1 MTEKD
6 LLIKEY
12 LRVKKEA
19 IYSRIIF
26 LLTAITGAILSF
38 ILVYSRSRN
47 LIFENV
53 SIGLVVFAGVVI
65 SRPYWTKKK
74 QYENQYPELK
84 GMSTRGTEASGNF
97 WGKHLI
103 VYPAIFVYMAWAFFA
118 SYHPVQNQEI
128 IDVDLPAISTE
139 TEYSLDFPKSD
150 SSAST
155 SDSQG
160 DTQSEASSVGQE
172 EEVNK

>member
-1 MTEKD
+1 MREKE
-6 LLIKEY
+6 LPIKEY

-19 IYSRIIF
+19 IYSRVIF

-38 ILVYSRSRN
+38 ILIHSGSRN

-53 SIGLVVFAGVVI
+53 SIGFVVFAGIVI
-65 SRPYWTKKK
+65 SRPYWTKKQ
-74 QYENQYPELK
+74 QYEAQYPELK
-84 GMSTRGTEASGNF
+84 GMSTRGAEASGNF

-103 VYPAIFVYMAWAFFA
+103 VYPAILVYMVWAFFA
-118 SYHPVQNQEI
+118 YYHPVQNQEI
-128 IDVDLPAISTE
+128 IDVDLPVISTE

-155 SDSQG
+155 GDSQG
-160 DTQSEASSVGQE
+160 DNQSDASSVGQDE
-172 EEVNK
+172 NGE

>member
-1 MTEKD
+1 MTEKE
-6 LLIKEY
+6 LPIKEY

-19 IYSRIIF
+19 IYSRLIF

-38 ILVYSRSRN
+38 VLIHSGFRN

-53 SIGLVVFAGVVI
+53 SIGLVVFAGI
-65 SRPYWTKKK
+65 AMTRSYWTKK
-74 QYENQYPELK
+74 QRYEAKYPELK
-84 GMSTRGTEASGNF
+84 GMSTRGAEASGNF

-103 VYPAIFVYMAWAFFA
+103 VYPAILVYMVWAFFA

-155 SDSQG
+155 GDSQG
-160 DTQSEASSVGQE
+160 DNQSDASTIGQNE
-172 EEVNK
+172 SGE

>member
-1 MTEKD
+1 MREKE
-6 LLIKEY
+6 LPIKEY

-19 IYSRIIF
+19 IYSRLIF
-26 LLTAITGAILSF
+26 LLTAVTGAILSF
-38 ILVYSRSRN
+38 ILVYSKSRN

-53 SIGLVVFAGVVI
+53 SIGLVVFAGIVI

-84 GMSTRGTEASGNF
+84 GMSTRGAEASGNF
-97 WGKHLI
+97 LGKHLI
-103 VYPAIFVYMAWAFFA
+103 VYPAILVYMVWAFFA
-118 SYHPVQNQEI
+118 YYHPVQNQEI
-128 IDVDLPAISTE
+128 VDIDLPGIGTE

-155 SDSQG
+155 GDSQG
-160 DTQSEASSVGQE
+160 DNQSDASSVGQDE
-172 EEVNK
+172 NGE

>member
-1 MTEKD
+1 MTEKE
-6 LLIKEY
+6 LPIKEY

-19 IYSRIIF
+19 IYSRLIF
-26 LLTAITGAILSF
+26 LLTAITGAILSI

-53 SIGLVVFAGVVI
+53 SIGLVVFAGIVI

-84 GMSTRGTEASGNF
+84 GMSTRGAEVSGNF
-97 WGKHLI
+97 LGKHLI
-103 VYPAIFVYMAWAFFA
+103 VYPAILVYMVWAFFA

-128 IDVDLPAISTE
+128 VDIDLPTISTE

-155 SDSQG
+155 GDSQG
-160 DTQSEASSVGQE
+160 DTQSEASSIGQE
-172 EEVNK
+172 EEDNK

>member
-1 MTEKD
+1 M
-6 LLIKEY
+6 
-12 LRVKKEA
+12 
-19 IYSRIIF
+19 
-26 LLTAITGAILSF
+26 
-38 ILVYSRSRN
+38 
-47 LIFENV
+47 
-53 SIGLVVFAGVVI
+53 
-65 SRPYWTKKK
+65 YWTKKK

>member
-1 MTEKD
+1 MKEKD

-38 ILVYSRSRN
+38 ILIHSGSRN

-53 SIGLVVFAGVVI
+53 SIGLVVFAGIVI

-118 SYHPVQNQEI
+118 SYHPVQNQEK

>member
-1 MTEKD
+1 MAEKE
-6 LLIKEY
+6 LPIKEY

-19 IYSRIIF
+19 IYSRLIF

-53 SIGLVVFAGVVI
+53 SIGLVVFAGIVI

-84 GMSTRGTEASGNF
+84 GMSTIGAEASGNF
-97 WGKHLI
+97 WGRHLI
-103 VYPAIFVYMAWAFFA
+103 VYPAILVYMVWAFFT
-118 SYHPVQNQEI
+118 SYNPVQNQEI
-128 IDVDLPAISTE
+128 IDIDLPAISTE

-155 SDSQG
+155 GDSQG
-160 DTQSEASSVGQE
+160 DNQSEASSVGQNE
-172 EEVNK
+172 SGE

>member
-1 MTEKD
+1 MTDKD

-12 LRVKKEA
+12 LRARKEA
-19 IYSRIIF
+19 IYSRVIF
-26 LLTAITGAILSF
+26 LLTAVTGAILSF
-38 ILVYSRSRN
+38 ILVYSKSRN

-53 SIGLVVFAGVVI
+53 SIGLVVFAGIVI

-74 QYENQYPELK
+74 QYENQYPLK
-84 GMSTRGTEASGNF
+84 GMSTRGAEASGNF

-103 VYPAIFVYMAWAFFA
+103 VYPAILVYMVWAFFA
-118 SYHPVQNQEI
+118 YYHPVQNQEI

-155 SDSQG
+155 GESQG
-160 DTQSEASSVGQE
+160 DNQSDASSIIQNESGE
-172 EEVNK
+172 

>member
-1 MTEKD
+1 MREKE
-6 LLIKEY
+6 LPIKEY

-19 IYSRIIF
+19 IYSRLIF
-26 LLTAITGAILSF
+26 LLTAVTGAILSF
-38 ILVYSRSRN
+38 ILVYSKSRN

-53 SIGLVVFAGVVI
+53 SIGLVVFAGIVI

-84 GMSTRGTEASGNF
+84 GTSTRGTEASGNF

>member
-1 MTEKD
+1 MTEKE
-6 LLIKEY
+6 LPIKEY

-19 IYSRIIF
+19 IYSRLIF
-26 LLTAITGAILSF
+26 LLTAVTGAILSF
-38 ILVYSRSRN
+38 ILIHSGSRN

-53 SIGLVVFAGVVI
+53 SIGLVVFAGIVI

-74 QYENQYPELK
+74 KYEAQYPELK
-84 GMSTRGTEASGNF
+84 GISTRGAQASGNF
-97 WGKHLI
+97 WGRHLI
-103 VYPAIFVYMAWAFFA
+103 VYPAILVYMVWAFLA
-118 SYHPVQNQEI
+118 YYHPVQNQEI
-128 IDVDLPAISTE
+128 VDIDLPAISTE

-160 DTQSEASSVGQE
+160 DTQSEASTIGQE
-172 EEVNK
+172 ESGE

>member
-1 MTEKD
+1 MVEKE
-6 LLIKEY
+6 LPIKEY

-19 IYSRIIF
+19 IYSRLIF

-53 SIGLVVFAGVVI
+53 SIGLIVFAGIVI

-74 QYENQYPELK
+74 QYEVQYPELK
-84 GMSTRGTEASGNF
+84 GISTRGAEASGNF

-103 VYPAIFVYMAWAFFA
+103 VYPAILVYMVWAFFTY
-118 SYHPVQNQEI
+118 YHPVQDQEI
-128 IDVDLPAISTE
+128 IDVNLPAISTE

-150 SSAST
+150 SSANT
-155 SDSQG
+155 GDSQE
-160 DTQSEASSVGQE
+160 DNQSDASLVGQNE
-172 EEVNK
+172 SGE

>member
-1 MTEKD
+1 MAEKE
-6 LLIKEY
+6 LPIKEY

-19 IYSRIIF
+19 IYSRLIF

-47 LIFENV
+47 LIFENI

-84 GMSTRGTEASGNF
+84 GTHTAYS
-97 WGKHLI
+97 KHCSKEFL
-103 VYPAIFVYMAWAFFA
+103 YY
-118 SYHPVQNQEI
+118 
-128 IDVDLPAISTE
+128 
-139 TEYSLDFPKSD
+139 K
-150 SSAST
+150 
-155 SDSQG
+155 G
-160 DTQSEASSVGQE
+160 DRKYCSHECYVAE
-172 EEVNK
+172 RFKINDNK

>member
-1 MTEKD
+1 MTEKE
-6 LLIKEY
+6 LPIKEY

-19 IYSRIIF
+19 IYSRLIF
-26 LLTAITGAILSF
+26 LLTAVTGAILSF
-38 ILVYSRSRN
+38 ILIHSGSRN

-53 SIGLVVFAGVVI
+53 SIGLVVFAGIVI

-160 DTQSEASSVGQE
+160 DTQSEASSIGQE
-172 EEVNK
+172 EEDNK

>member
-1 MTEKD
+1 MREKE
-6 LLIKEY
+6 LPIKEY

-19 IYSRIIF
+19 IYSRVIF
-26 LLTAITGAILSF
+26 LLTAVTGAILSF
-38 ILVYSRSRN
+38 ILIHSGSRN

-103 VYPAIFVYMAWAFFA
+103 VYPAILVYMAWAFFA

>member
-1 MTEKD
+1 VREKE
-6 LLIKEY
+6 LPIKEY

-19 IYSRIIF
+19 IYSRLIF
-26 LLTAITGAILSF
+26 LLTAVTGAILSF
-38 ILVYSRSRN
+38 ILVYSKSRN

-53 SIGLVVFAGVVI
+53 SIGLVVFAGIVI

-84 GMSTRGTEASGNF
+84 GMSTRGAEVSGNF
-97 WGKHLI
+97 LGKHLI
-103 VYPAIFVYMAWAFFA
+103 VYPAILVYMVWAFFA

-128 IDVDLPAISTE
+128 VDIDLPTISTE

-155 SDSQG
+155 GDSQG
-160 DTQSEASSVGQE
+160 DTQSEASSIGQE
-172 EEVNK
+172 EEDNK

>member
-1 MTEKD
+1 MTEKE
-6 LLIKEY
+6 LPIKEY

-19 IYSRIIF
+19 IYSRLIF
-26 LLTAITGAILSF
+26 LLTAVTGAILSF
-38 ILVYSRSRN
+38 ILIHSGSRN

-53 SIGLVVFAGVVI
+53 SIGLVVFAGIVI

-84 GMSTRGTEASGNF
+84 GMSTRGAEASGNF

-103 VYPAIFVYMAWAFFA
+103 VYPAILVYMVWAFFA
-118 SYHPVQNQEI
+118 YYHPVQNQEI

-155 SDSQG
+155 GDSQG
-160 DTQSEASSVGQE
+160 DTQSEASSIGQE
-172 EEVNK
+172 EEDNK

>member
-1 MTEKD
+1 MTEKE
-6 LLIKEY
+6 LPIKEY

-19 IYSRIIF
+19 IYSRLIF
-26 LLTAITGAILSF
+26 LLTAVTGAILSF
-38 ILVYSRSRN
+38 ILIHSGSRN

-53 SIGLVVFAGVVI
+53 SIGLVVFAGIVI

-74 QYENQYPELK
+74 QYEAQYPELK
-84 GMSTRGTEASGNF
+84 GMSTRGAEVSGNF

-103 VYPAIFVYMAWAFFA
+103 VYPAILVYMVWAFFA

-128 IDVDLPAISTE
+128 VDIDLPTISTE

-155 SDSQG
+155 GDSQG
-160 DTQSEASSVGQE
+160 DTQSEASSIGQE
-172 EEVNK
+172 EEDNK

>member
-1 MTEKD
+1 MREKE
-6 LLIKEY
+6 LPIKEY

-19 IYSRIIF
+19 IYRRLIF

-38 ILVYSRSRN
+38 ILIHSGSRN

-53 SIGLVVFAGVVI
+53 SIGLVVFAGIVI

-103 VYPAIFVYMAWAFFA
+103 VYPAIFVYMAWAF
-118 SYHPVQNQEI
+118 SLLI
-128 IDVDLPAISTE
+128 ILFKIRR
-139 TEYSLDFPKSD
+139 
-150 SSAST
+150 
-155 SDSQG
+155 
-160 DTQSEASSVGQE
+160 
-172 EEVNK
+172 

>member
-1 MTEKD
+1 MTEKE
-6 LLIKEY
+6 LPIKEY
-12 LRVKKEA
+12 LRAKKEA

-26 LLTAITGAILSF
+26 LLTAVTGAILSF
-38 ILVYSRSRN
+38 ILVYSKSRN

-53 SIGLVVFAGVVI
+53 SIGLVVFAGIVI

-84 GMSTRGTEASGNF
+84 GMSTRGAEVSGNF
-97 WGKHLI
+97 LGKHLI
-103 VYPAIFVYMAWAFFA
+103 VYPAILVYMVWAFFA

-128 IDVDLPAISTE
+128 VDIDLPTISTE

-155 SDSQG
+155 GDSQG
-160 DTQSEASSVGQE
+160 DTQSEASSIGQE
-172 EEVNK
+172 EEDNK

>member
-1 MTEKD
+1 MREKE
-6 LLIKEY
+6 LPIKEY

-19 IYSRIIF
+19 IYSRLIF
-26 LLTAITGAILSF
+26 LLTAVTGAILSF
-38 ILVYSRSRN
+38 ILVYSKSRN

-53 SIGLVVFAGVVI
+53 SIGLVVFAGIVI

-84 GMSTRGTEASGNF
+84 GMSTRGTEASGNL